1 VAPEIWAGV
10 DATAKADVYNFGI
23 LMIETV
29 TAHQPNW
36 TREKID
42 SGQTS
47 EVLHCRIGIAGE
59 GNIRDEGSVGYR
71 AGSTSDGGG
80 GGQVERALRL
90 SKMTIRCSNGHNS
103 SNRPQL
109 CLQNNLMLAL
119 VGETGQMDCD
129 WLICTSVLPPIP
141 IVSS

>member
-42 SGQTS
+42 AGQTS

-71 AGSTSDGGG
+71 AGSTSDE
-80 GGQVERALRL
+80 VVVAKLKEL
-90 SKMTIRCSNGHNS
+90 
-103 SNRPQL
+103 
-109 CLQNNLMLAL
+109 
-119 VGETGQMDCD
+119 
-129 WLICTSVLPPIP
+129 
-141 IVSS
+141 